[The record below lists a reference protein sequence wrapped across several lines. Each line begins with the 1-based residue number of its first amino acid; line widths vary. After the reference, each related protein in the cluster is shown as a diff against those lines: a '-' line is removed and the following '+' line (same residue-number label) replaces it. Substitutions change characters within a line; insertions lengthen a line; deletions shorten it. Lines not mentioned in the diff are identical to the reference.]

1 MGSSGGGERKREHVF
16 SANTRTHTYT
26 DTHTERDT
34 QTHTPANHMVQRAG
48 IAIFKNN
55 IEAIV
60 VLLVQH
66 LKHP

>member
-1 MGSSGGGERKREHVF
+1 MGSSEGRERKREHVF
-16 SANTRTHTYT
+16 SANTRAHTDTDT
-26 DTHTERDT
+26 DTHTQR
-34 QTHTPANHMVQRAG
+34 QTHPPANHMVQRAG